1 MITASDLFTDMLGL
15 RSIFDDFFTATT
27 HRYTNAGN
35 YPVVNVYHA
44 GDAVEVRA
52 LVPGVTADTITL
64 ELVDRDLVIK
74 GARTAA
80 NEQHVYIRR
89 EREFGEFTRSVRLP
103 IAVDRDSI
111 TATLK
116 DGVLRVTL
124 AASEAAKPKR
134 IAIQ

>member
-64 ELVDRDLVIK
+64 VIK

-80 NEQHVYIRR
+80 NEQHAYIRR